1 MADESDSSPNL
12 PIRIAPW
19 ERPTVRQP
27 GPEEPLTGE
36 LPVTPVEA
44 PAPLVG
50 PRTVPGDDNKSEPE
64 TRLSRKKAA
73 GRRRVR
79 SVVRIIAAGM
89 ALLMLVGTGVL
100 WTYLRSTDNA
110 FAQIAALDPD
120 STDVVNPEQQ
130 YGDETYLI
138 VGTDTRIGASGQLGA
153 GTVEDAEGAR
163 SDTIILVNIPADRSR
178 VVAVSFPRDLDIER
192 PVCNGWD
199 PSTGEYNSETYDEV
213 DGEKLNAA
221 YALGGPKCLV
231 KVIQKLSGMRVGH
244 FVGIDFAGFE
254 QMVDTIGG
262 VEVCT
267 TTPLI
272 DSELGPV
279 LPEAG
284 RQTISGQT
292 ALNYVRARYV
302 EAEGTGDYGRI
313 KRQQLFLSALLRQ
326 ALSGQV
332 LLDPTKLSGFIDAFT
347 ANTFV
352 ENVRTQDLLSLGQS
366 LQGVEAG
373 AVTFLTVPTSGT
385 NEWGNE
391 IPRPD
396 DIDAIFRAIIEDLP
410 LPGEDVPVERTSTP
424 PTPEPITEA
433 IPDLTAVDPYS
444 IAVHVSNASDRS
456 GLAAVTAEDLGRLGY
471 SVTGTGNHTGSS
483 ANVVVRYPTGYEAEA
498 ATVAASLPVAVVA
511 EATDVTAGVE
521 VVLGSQFDGTVIAPP
536 AVGTPLTDVHLS
548 EVEAGVELP
557 PDLSYTNAGDDT
569 CT

>member
-1 MADESDSSPNL
+1 M
-12 PIRIAPW
+12 
-19 ERPTVRQP
+19 
-27 GPEEPLTGE
+27 TGE
-36 LPVTPVEA
+36 LPVTPAGPVSPGPA
-44 PAPLVG
+44 PADPNSPGPVPLAAVAA
-50 PRTVPGDDNKSEPE
+50 PRVLPADESKAEPE

-79 SVVRIIAAGM
+79 SIARVIAAGM
-89 ALLMLVGTGVL
+89 ALVMLVGTGIL

-110 FAQIAALDPD
+110 FAQIAALDLD

-138 VGTDTRIGASGQLGA
+138 VGTDTRIGASGLVGA
-153 GTVEDAEGAR
+153 GTVADAEGAR
-163 SDTIILVNIPADRSR
+163 SDTVILVNIPADRSR

-192 PVCNGWD
+192 PVCNAWD
-199 PSTGEYNSETYDEV
+199 PATGEYSSETY
-213 DGEKLNAA
+213 GEASGDKLNAA

-267 TTPLI
+267 TEPLI

-279 LPEAG
+279 LPQAG

-302 EAEGTGDYGRI
+302 ESEGTGDYGRI

-326 ALSGQV
+326 ALSGHV
-332 LLDPTKLSGFIDAFT
+332 LLDPTKLNGFIDAFT

-391 IPRPD
+391 IPRLD
-396 DIDAIFRAIIEDLP
+396 DIDAIFKAIIEDLP
-410 LPGEDVPVERTSTP
+410 LPGEEVPVERTSTP
-424 PTPEPITEA
+424 PAPEPLAASVPELA
-433 IPDLTAVDPYS
+433 AVSPYS
-444 IAVHVSNASDRS
+444 IAIHVSNASNQS
-456 GLAAVTAEDLGRLGY
+456 GLAAVTANTLTQYGY
-471 SVTGTGNHTGSS
+471 TVSGTGNYTGSS
-483 ANVVVRYPTGYEAEA
+483 AGVVVRYPVGYEAEA
-498 ATVAASLPVAVVA
+498 ATVAASLPGAVVT

-521 VVLGSQFDGTVIAPP
+521 VVLGSQFDGTVLAPP
-536 AVGTPLTDVHLS
+536 AVGTPITDVHLS
-548 EVEAGVELP
+548 GADPGVELP

-569 CT
+569 CA